1 MTKNEIIEKT
11 LNEIRPFD
19 SNYEGTIIAELQRRL
34 PDTDI
39 KTCDDFKH
47 LNIAGCEECHT
58 SYAHYEM
65 KLIDLPDGTK
75 AWVCDPVEWAIY
87 PERREQLRD
96 LLRNS
101 AEGGLLSHIFGHG
114 DPDSEQR

>member
-1 MTKNEIIEKT
+1 MSAPLDASSLWLLGSGGRSRSSVRT
-11 LNEIRPFD
+11 RD
-19 SNYEGTIIAELQRRL
+19 SSV
-34 PDTDI
+34 PDMA
-39 KTCDDFKH
+39 C
-47 LNIAGCEECHT
+47 

-65 KLIDLPDGTK
+65 KLIDLPGGTK

-101 AEGGLLSHIFGHG
+101 AEGRLLSHIFGHG